1 MKRAIVTISIG
12 ELYQKISNI
21 THKSIKAYADKIG
34 VDFVVIDKTDYPLP
48 HYAKCHLKDLLTKY
62 DRIAYID
69 SDIIISPNAPDIF
82 QAVPEDK
89 LGLFEEGKFGG
100 RYEGFIQYLSQ
111 YNIQPEKVSYF
122 NTGVIVASKIHK
134 EVFRVPFKFDN
145 HFFEQTYLNMNI
157 LTSGFDVHFLSYK
170 FNRMSL
176 VDKKTGEHRLNSY
189 FIHYAG
195 LSNVLPEDKFLN
207 LIETDL
213 KDLES
218 GDYFK
223 GYNVAV
229 RVGGGYGD
237 TIAAEPTVRY
247 MVEHLYKNDNVIILT
262 YLPEV
267 FAHIKAPVY
276 KMDDLIPNA
285 DSYYVVD
292 TLVGTSEPRPIHG
305 VVSAILCH
313 ACNYASIS
321 ALGMELPIEH
331 RNIKLNVDDN
341 ALYSVNNKLD
351 LGDKSKMVLM
361 HLGVSWPS
369 KTIPSDVWQSYID
382 ILVSKGFTPVL
393 IGKDISLEI
402 KDDFRGVAKDINTEG
417 CIDLRNDLSFLEL
430 IAIVSLIPT
439 LISNDSVPV
448 HIAGA
453 FDNWI
458 GLIST
463 CKNADFILPHRKGRV
478 YYKAKNLSI
487 GKPWDQFEAR
497 RNYIDG
503 SNVDQMEESKLR
515 ACLPTPEDI
524 LSFVKLNSL

>member
-1 MKRAIVTISIG
+1 MKKAIVTISIG
-12 ELYQKISNI
+12 ELYSKISNI
-21 THKSIKAYADKIG
+21 THPSIRAYAEKVG
-34 VDFVVIDKTDYPLP
+34 ADFLIIDKTDYPFP
-48 HYAKCHLKDLLTKY
+48 HYAKCHLKDILSKY

-69 SDIIISPNAPDIF
+69 SDIIISPIAPNIFDI
-82 QAVPEDK
+82 VPEDK

-100 RYEGFIQYLSQ
+100 RYEAFIQYLSQ
-111 YNIQPEKVSYF
+111 YNIVPDKVSYF

-134 EVFRVPFKFDN
+134 EIFRTPFKFEN

-170 FNRMSL
+170 FNRTT
-176 VDKKTGEHRLNSY
+176 VADKRTGEHRLSSY

-195 LSNVLPEDKFLN
+195 LSDRMPEDAFLN

-213 KDLES
+213 KDLKNNN
-218 GDYFK
+218 YFK
-223 GYNVAV
+223 GYNVAI

-237 TIAAEPTVRY
+237 IVAAEPTVRY
-247 MVEHLYKNDNVIILT
+247 MSEHLYKNDNLIILT

-267 FAHIKAPVY
+267 FSHINRPIY
-276 KMDDLIPNA
+276 KMDDMIPNA
-285 DSYYVVD
+285 DSYYLMD
-292 TLVGTSEPRPIHG
+292 TLINSSENKPIHG

-313 ACNYASIS
+313 ACNYASIT
-321 ALGMELPIEH
+321 ALGMELPIKH
-331 RNIKLNVDDN
+331 RTIKLNVDPN
-341 ALYSVNNKLD
+341 ALSSVNNKLGI
-351 LGDKSKMVLM
+351 GDKSKMVLM

-382 ILVSKGFTPVL
+382 ILISKGFTAVL

-402 KDDFRGVAKDINTEG
+402 KDDFRGVAKNIDTEG
-417 CIDLRNDLSFLEL
+417 CIDLRNDLSFPEL
-430 IAIVSLIPT
+430 IAIVSLIPV
-439 LISNDSVPV
+439 LVSNDSVPI

-458 GLIST
+458 GVIAT
-463 CKNADFILPHRKGRV
+463 CKNADFILPHRNGDV

-487 GKPWDQFEAR
+487 GNPWDQFEAR

-503 SNVDQMEESKLR
+503 SNVDQIEESKLR
-515 ACLPTPEDI
+515 ACLPSPVDV
-524 LSFVKLNSL
+524 LNFVKLRGF